1 MTWKSLVPT
10 QPHSRESRGLA
21 PRIFRFLAGPPVW
34 SEKPND
40 LRCKPAGFAGYGGFY
55 VVKSRTIRGAS
66 PRDSQGESCVDTNAW
81 KSMVV
86 LTKVAALAIALT
98 WVLTYSTL
106 ECAEITFSTAFEG
119 GSLGRIEKIGETNF
133 RVHVLGQQDERGRN
147 RAATWYCFRMDHV
160 QHRDLTVTLTDF
172 VGEYNDVPGSC
183 PMNDKIRPALSEDGK
198 TWSHAVDMTWD
209 NEKKEATLRMKPQQD
224 SIWLATQAMYPYSRF
239 TALVEE
245 LRHSP
250 HARIEVI
257 GKSVQ
262 GRDLIL
268 ITITDFAQSDTE
280 KKTIWLQARQHAW
293 EAGTSYVAEGAL
305 RFAVSDVP
313 EAVALRKNNICIFTP
328 MVAVDGC
335 AIGLPRF
342 NVHGFDPNRHW
353 DEVNLRDKRYLELM
367 PEVWYF
373 KKAILD
379 HVARGGRIDLMLNMH
394 NTETGEYVATQ
405 ADDMA
410 SLTKMNVMYDRL
422 LAATSFDPVQP
433 QKLRAGG
440 PASGNTNWLYQEA
453 RIPVML
459 MEQRI
464 GFSTKLQRWPTVAD
478 RLEFGPALL
487 SAMAAGA
494 EAGTSN

>member
-1 MTWKSLVPT
+1 MKMNWKSAALLVAT
-10 QPHSRESRGLA
+10 A
-21 PRIFRFLAGPPVW
+21 
-34 SEKPND
+34 
-40 LRCKPAGFAGYGGFY
+40 
-55 VVKSRTIRGAS
+55 
-66 PRDSQGESCVDTNAW
+66 
-81 KSMVV
+81 
-86 LTKVAALAIALT
+86 VAATDYCISVAAAADPGE
-98 WVLTYSTL
+98 V
-106 ECAEITFSTAFEG
+106 TFSTAFEG
-119 GSLGRIEKIGETNF
+119 GSLGRIERWTKRRFGCMSSASRTSAA
-133 RVHVLGQQDERGRN
+133 RN

-160 QHRDLTVTLTDF
+160 QGRELTITLTDF
-172 VGEYNDVPGSC
+172 VGEYNDVPGSV
-183 PMNDKIRPALSEDGK
+183 PMNEKIRPAMSEDGR
-198 TWSHAVDMTWD
+198 TWSHAEDMTWD
-209 NEKKEATLRMKPQQD
+209 KEKKEATVRLKPKQD
-224 SIWLATQAMYPYSRF
+224 SVWLATQAMYPHSRLL
-239 TALVEE
+239 ALVEE
-245 LRHSP
+245 LKPSP
-250 HARIEVI
+250 HARVEVI

-262 GRDLIL
+262 GRDLVM
-268 ITITDFAQSDTE
+268 ITVTDFAKPDAD

-305 RFAVSDVP
+305 RFAVSDTP
-313 EAVALRKNNICIFTP
+313 EARALRENNICIFTP

-373 KKAILD
+373 KKAILS

-410 SLTKMNVMYDRL
+410 ALTKMNVMYDRL
-422 LAATSFDPVQP
+422 LAATSFDPSPP

-440 PASGNTNWLYQEA
+440 PGSGNTNWLYQEA

-464 GFSTKLQRWPTVAD
+464 GFSTKLNRWPTVRIGWNSVRRCCWQWPQGH
-478 RLEFGPALL
+478 RLAVGLGACHRIVER
-487 SAMAAGA
+487 AAAELGMWKTIQTTHA
-494 EAGTSN
+494 TCAFPPLEVLPRVKLGDCDLVEANRQEAGVANKHWCNTV